1 MPITEQEQQKS
12 NEFMKALNNILW
24 IVENLLDKIEEK
36 TYLDICENLKTL
48 NDNKEINIIQV
59 IETVRA
65 NPIVRTHRNRTTLA
79 LIDRSK
85 LLRKTEICPL
95 CDTEVKYIK
104 LHMGTRKCVHIQ
116 KTKKLS
122 ALSQKLN
129 TRNMYFMTEK
139 LRNMGQGNMVQD
151 LLFGWKQNWL
161 EETTTNPFIKVY

>member
-12 NEFMKALNNILW
+12 TEFMTALNNILW

-85 LLRKTEICPL
+85 ILRKTEICPL

-151 LLFGWKQNWL
+151 LLFHWRQQYLNSIV
-161 EETTTNPFIKVY
+161 NPFEDLH

>member
-12 NEFMKALNNILW
+12 TEFMTALNNILW

-36 TYLDICENLKTL
+36 TYLDICENLQIL

-59 IETVRA
+59 IETVRE
-65 NPIVRTHRNRTTLA
+65 NPIVRTHRNRTTLS

-85 LLRKTEICPL
+85 QLKKTQICPL

-122 ALSQKLN
+122 ALSQKMN
-129 TRNMYFMTEK
+129 TKNIYFMTEK
-139 LRNMGQGNMVQD
+139 LRGMGQGNIVQD
-151 LLFGWKQNWL
+151 LLFHWRQQYLNSIV
-161 EETTTNPFIKVY
+161 NPFQDLH

>member
-1 MPITEQEQQKS
+1 MPITEEEQKKS
-12 NEFMKALNNILW
+12 TEFTNALNNILW

-36 TYLDICENLKTL
+36 TYLDICENLKIL

-65 NPIVRTHRNRTTLA
+65 NPIVRVHRNRTTLA

-85 LLRKTEICPL
+85 LLKKTEICPL

-122 ALSQKLN
+122 ALSQKMN
-129 TRNMYFMTEK
+129 TKNIYFMTEK

-151 LLFGWKQNWL
+151 LLFHWRQQYLNSIV
-161 EETTTNPFIKVY
+161 NPFEDLH